1 MFIADTRLLTTARQA
16 NILIHM
22 NNCVFG
28 FIFNELGTYT
38 YNYDYVTVMIII
50 IIYF

>member
-22 NNCVFG
+22 NNFG